1 MKIGNNIGIIREVRG
16 YTREFMA
23 DKLNLSLNGYGKIE
37 HNETKLKDDRLSKL
51 AIVLDVDIDCLINLR
66 DDMILKKS
74 INLHDN
80 SNELSDSNSMLASDP
95 LIIKL
100 INQVDKLIDQNN
112 RLVTI
117 VDNSYK

>member
-1 MKIGNNIGIIREVRG
+1 MKIGNNIRIIREVRG
-16 YTREFMA
+16 YTREYMA
-23 DKLNLSLNGYGKIE
+23 DKLNLFLNGYGKIE
-37 HNETKLKDDRLSKL
+37 RNETKLKDDRLSKF
-51 AIVLDVDIDCLINLR
+51 AIVLDVDIDCLINLC